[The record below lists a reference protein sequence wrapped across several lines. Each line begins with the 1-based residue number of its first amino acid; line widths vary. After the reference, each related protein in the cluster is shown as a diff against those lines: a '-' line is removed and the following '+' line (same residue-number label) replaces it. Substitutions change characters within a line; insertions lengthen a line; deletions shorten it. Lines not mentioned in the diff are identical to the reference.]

1 MIITRENKKMLQKA
15 HSVGFYFQ
23 DNQSYMN
30 VFLDAD
36 IRDYVRYEINSRSAH
51 IGQISKCFASVQ
63 QYDEVWQSFLYIL
76 KVGDRI
82 ELNWYENAFNSDI
95 LSNIGY
101 VSDVLFLNVYRKLP
115 SGKEKKL
122 TFFLSNCTTSADS
135 LARMIKR

>member
-23 DNQSYMN
+23 NNQSYMN

-36 IRDYVRYEINSRSAH
+36 IRDYVRYEISSRSAH
-51 IGQISKCFASVQ
+51 IGQISKCFESVQ
-63 QYDEVWQSFLYIL
+63 QYDEVWQSILYIL

-82 ELNWYENAFNSDI
+82 ELNWYEGAFNSDI
-95 LSNIGY
+95 LTNNGMI
-101 VSDVLFLNVYRKLP
+101 SDVLFLNVYRKLP

-122 TFFLSNCTTSADS
+122 TFFLSSCTTKSDS